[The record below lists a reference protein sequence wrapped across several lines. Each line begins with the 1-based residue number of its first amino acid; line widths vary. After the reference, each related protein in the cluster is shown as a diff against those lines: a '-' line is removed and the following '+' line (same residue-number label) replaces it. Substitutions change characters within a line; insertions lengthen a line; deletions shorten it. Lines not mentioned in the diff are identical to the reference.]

1 VFETTPF
8 AKFFALTN
16 TKTIGSILALALVI
30 GGLTF
35 YAAIVVPAASSVW
48 GATDQGFVTRLV
60 TWRLNLI
67 ATPFFIWIAVVHWQS
82 PRKLVRYSA
91 LGLLLVQVGLWLA
104 HRSLDQLLET
114 NLHIVLDESQ
124 FYRHHQIYLWLTT
137 AEIFLGWVLLLNLCQ
152 LLASEKTV
160 ESSVG

>member
-1 VFETTPF
+1 MHETTSLARFLAPT
-8 AKFFALTN
+8 K
-16 TKTIGSILALALVI
+16 TKTISSILALAFVI

-67 ATPFFIWIAVVHWQS
+67 ATPLFILIALVHWLS

-91 LGLLLVQVGLWLA
+91 LGLLMVQVALWRT
-104 HRSLDQLLET
+104 HRSLEQLLEV
-114 NLHIVLDESQ
+114 NLHLVLDESL
-124 FYRHHQIYLWLTT
+124 FYRQHQIYLWLTT
-137 AEIFLGWVLLLNLCQ
+137 AEIFLGWFLLLNLCQ
-152 LLASEKTV
+152 LLVGEK
-160 ESSVG
+160 